1 MPLPGELP
9 DPGIEPMS
17 LVAPALQ
24 VDSLTRSQQR
34 NLIVHDVRQM
44 SLSAYHLGKF
54 AQMGVVGEEK
64 T

>member
-17 LVAPALQ
+17 LAAPALQ
-24 VDSLTRSQQR
+24 ADSLTQSQQK
-34 NLIVHDVRQM
+34 NLIVHDVHQM
-44 SLSAYHLGKF
+44 SLSVYHLGKF
-54 AQMGVVGEEK
+54 TQMGVVGEEK